1 MTPLLFNLGP
11 MELVIILV
19 IVLLLF
25 GGSRLAGLGKSTGR
39 ALKEFK
45 EETKGLKGENKSE
58 LDDTAVQQ
66 SPQQQLQ
73 TPQQQQ
79 APQQSPQYPQQQYP
93 QQAPQQFPQYPQ
105 QQYPQQPAQN
115 PAPNDVRNDG

>member
-1 MTPLLFNLGP
+1 MTPLIFNLGP

-45 EETKGLKGENKSE
+45 EETKGLKGENADE
-58 LDDTAVQQ
+58 LNSGGTQPQATQQ
-66 SPQQQLQ
+66 TQ
-73 TPQQQQ
+73 
-79 APQQSPQYPQQQYP
+79 
-93 QQAPQQFPQYPQ
+93 
-105 QQYPQQPAQN
+105 QN
-115 PAPNDVRNDG
+115 PVQDPGANDVRKDV

>member
-1 MTPLLFNLGP
+1 MTPLIFNLGP
-11 MELVIILV
+11 MELVIILA

-58 LDDTAVQQ
+58 LDAADGQ
-66 SPQQQLQ
+66 SA
-73 TPQQQQ
+73 TGQQ
-79 APQQSPQYPQQQYP
+79 ATGQQVP
-93 QQAPQQFPQYPQ
+93 
-105 QQYPQQPAQN
+105 QN
-115 PAPNDVRNDG
+115 PVQDPASNDVRKDG

>member
-1 MTPLLFNLGP
+1 MTPLIFNLGP
-11 MELVIILV
+11 MELVTILV

-45 EETKGLKGENKSE
+45 EETKDLKGDKKSE
-58 LDDTAVQQ
+58 LDAPGGQPATGQQ
-66 SPQQQLQ
+66 STGQQV
-73 TPQQQQ
+73 P
-79 APQQSPQYPQQQYP
+79 QSPVQD
-93 QQAPQQFPQYPQ
+93 
-105 QQYPQQPAQN
+105 